1 MLNILTFLAGN
12 ATKLSR
18 LLHLALKISLNR
30 NFHLQRTRKFL
41 SFVKNNYNLNHKIT
55 AMITYAIAAEPMQ
68 AQLDRISQSLRAF
81 SLKLTGNN
89 DDAEDLFQ
97 DTALRII
104 TNADKYNQGTNFKA
118 WAVTIM
124 RNIFINNYRKKV
136 RRGLIID
143 QTPNNY
149 YINSGVD
156 TLTGNEGETSV
167 TFRELARLVDT
178 LPDEFRKPFMMAF
191 EGYKYDEIAEELGSP
206 LGTIKSRIFF
216 ARKKLQKLYEDTYRE
231 RA

>member
-1 MLNILTFLAGN
+1 
-12 ATKLSR
+12 
-18 LLHLALKISLNR
+18 
-30 NFHLQRTRKFL
+30 
-41 SFVKNNYNLNHKIT
+41 
-55 AMITYAIAAEPMQ
+55 MIYEIQ
-68 AQLDRISQSLRAF
+68 NQIQDQLDRISNSLRAF

-89 DDAEDLFQ
+89 VDAEDLYQ

-104 TNADKYNQGTNFKA
+104 TNADKYNPGTNFKA

-136 RRGLIID
+136 RRNMIID

-149 YINSGVD
+149 YLNSGDKVVS
-156 TLTGNEGETSV
+156 NEGETNV
-167 TFRELARLVDT
+167 AFGELLKLVNA
-178 LPDEFRKPFMMAF
+178 LPEDFRKPFMMAYQ
-191 EGYKYDEIAEELGSP
+191 GYKYDEIADELGSP

-216 ARKKLQKLYEDTYRE
+216 ARKKLQKMYSNFQQE

>member
-1 MLNILTFLAGN
+1 
-12 ATKLSR
+12 
-18 LLHLALKISLNR
+18 
-30 NFHLQRTRKFL
+30 
-41 SFVKNNYNLNHKIT
+41 
-55 AMITYAIAAEPMQ
+55 MIYAIQ
-68 AQLDRISQSLRAF
+68 NQIYGQLDHISNSLRAF

-89 DDAEDLFQ
+89 VDAEDLYQ
-97 DTALRII
+97 DTAVRII

-136 RRGLIID
+136 RRNMIID

-149 YINSGVD
+149 YLNSGDQVVSNKGESNVSFNELLSMVD
-156 TLTGNEGETSV
+156 S
-167 TFRELARLVDT
+167 
-178 LPDEFRKPFMMAF
+178 LPEDFKKPFMMAYQ
-191 EGYKYDEIAEELGSP
+191 GYKYEEIADELGAP

-216 ARKKLQKLYEDTYRE
+216 ARKKLQKMYNSFYKEKE

>member
-1 MLNILTFLAGN
+1 
-12 ATKLSR
+12 
-18 LLHLALKISLNR
+18 
-30 NFHLQRTRKFL
+30 
-41 SFVKNNYNLNHKIT
+41 
-55 AMITYAIAAEPMQ
+55 MIYEIQ
-68 AQLDRISQSLRAF
+68 NQIQDQLDRISNSLRAF

-89 DDAEDLFQ
+89 VDAEDLYQ

-104 TNADKYNQGTNFKA
+104 TNADKYNPGTTFKA

-136 RRGLIID
+136 RRNMIID

-149 YINSGVD
+149 YLNSGDKSVS
-156 TLTGNEGETSV
+156 NEGETNVAYS
-167 TFRELARLVDT
+167 ELLKMVNS
-178 LPDEFRKPFMMAF
+178 LPEDFRKPFIMAF
-191 EGYKYDEIAEELGSP
+191 QGYKYDEIAEELGSP

-216 ARKKLQKLYEDTYRE
+216 ARKKLQKLYNNFQRE

>member
-1 MLNILTFLAGN
+1 MLYTIQNQITEQLQ
-12 ATKLSR
+12 S
-18 LLHLALKISLNR
+18 ISG
-30 NFHLQRTRKFL
+30 
-41 SFVKNNYNLNHKIT
+41 
-55 AMITYAIAAEPMQ
+55 
-68 AQLDRISQSLRAF
+68 SLRAF

-89 DDAEDLFQ
+89 VDAEDLYQ
-97 DTALRII
+97 DTAVRII

-136 RRGLIID
+136 RRNMIID

-149 YINSGVD
+149 YLNSGDKTVS
-156 TLTGNEGETSV
+156 NSGESNV
-167 TFRELARLVDT
+167 AYGELFKLVNSLPEDFRR
-178 LPDEFRKPFMMAF
+178 PFIMAYQ
-191 EGYKYDEIAEELGSP
+191 GYKYEEIAEELGSP

-216 ARKKLQKLYEDTYRE
+216 ARKKLQKMYEENFPSRE

>member
-1 MLNILTFLAGN
+1 
-12 ATKLSR
+12 
-18 LLHLALKISLNR
+18 
-30 NFHLQRTRKFL
+30 
-41 SFVKNNYNLNHKIT
+41 
-55 AMITYAIAAEPMQ
+55 MIYEIQ
-68 AQLDRISQSLRAF
+68 NQIQDQLDRISNSLRAF

-89 DDAEDLFQ
+89 VDAEDLYQ

-104 TNADKYNQGTNFKA
+104 TNADKYNPGTNFKA

-136 RRGLIID
+136 RRNMIID

-149 YINSGVD
+149 YLNSGDRMVS
-156 TLTGNEGETSV
+156 NEGEMNV
-167 TFRELARLVDT
+167 AFGELLKLVNA
-178 LPDEFRKPFMMAF
+178 LPEDFRKPFMMAYH
-191 EGYKYDEIAEELGSP
+191 GYKYDEIADELGSP

-216 ARKKLQKLYEDTYRE
+216 ARKKLQKMYNNFHQE